1 MQGRPLP
8 TPGSMPPGG
17 QQNQASLHMAQE
29 TGDPQQSDT
38 SATEAWFVPDS
49 EDVPVASAYENPEAV
64 SALSYN
70 DYPTST
76 LPGDHVSGIREEP
89 TPSAWGPNSDASL
102 PLSSEDFAY
111 PPSHAPPTPE
121 NRSRLRL
128 FSSGANWAPAL
139 PNESAASPRSQLP
152 LTEFE
157 LSSSPRFSAHRTL
170 RAASVSSPR
179 SPDYIRSSGGLASP
193 PRLPASPPTGM
204 PTSRPPI
211 TSPARDS
218 YETTDGS
225 NSVVSGSYYS
235 VGSSAVSARN
245 NAAEYSDEEETSSN
259 GSIHSHF
266 TTAQTANNQRH
277 QMIIGSVP
285 NPSSIVSPRGSG
297 DLGAA
302 LAKPAPKSTGRLI
315 PRTKSVALNP
325 MQQTIRS
332 GSSISNASSASSI
345 SSNTSNGVTSPTT
358 RKESIQPAVINQSP
372 QALQSIPA
380 PIAAALNIVPSHQPE
395 MKLGGDVHL
404 LEWSWDNQFKHN
416 FLKVSADHSSCT
428 WSSAT
433 NYGLIRSNM
442 PVSHRKTFIEI
453 AKTRGIS
460 QYLYVG
466 VARPSVD
473 FNSSPA
479 KLQFNPVTVAGEWAA
494 VWIKTSSTGDRFGVL
509 FDLDAHKLTVY
520 RNGVPTYNT
529 DIPASFTV
537 PESVASETDTGALEN
552 DVDSLSIENGSQEL
566 RSSSPSQSSVSAHC
580 DSKSDVFPFIGMCGD
595 QDILITDMPEFEKY
609 ETISW
614 AHDRKPQFHATEEVL
629 EGVPAILEMLGLG
642 KLRPKFD
649 GMSVTSFQKLKDA
662 DLRKLG
668 TTVEQRRRLLSQI
681 EPTK

>member
-1 MQGRPLP
+1 
-8 TPGSMPPGG
+8 
-17 QQNQASLHMAQE
+17 MAQE
-29 TGDPQQSDT
+29 
-38 SATEAWFVPDS
+38 SADSQRNESSASEAWFVPDT
-49 EDVPVASAYENPEAV
+49 EDVPVAAAYEATEAV

-70 DYPTST
+70 DYPAST

-89 TPSAWGPNSDASL
+89 PTPSAWGPNSDATVA
-102 PLSSEDFAY
+102 LSSEDFSS
-111 PPSHAPPTPE
+111 PPTHAPPMPE
-121 NRSRLRL
+121 SRSRMRL
-128 FSSGANWAPAL
+128 FSSGSSWAPAL
-139 PNESAASPRSQLP
+139 PNESAASPRALVPPS
-152 LTEFE
+152 EFE
-157 LSSSPRFSAHRTL
+157 LSSSPRVSAHRTL

-179 SPDYIRSSGGLASP
+179 PTDYIRSSGGVASS
-193 PRLPASPPTGM
+193 PRLPASPTLLPSSPPHLPSSPPTMM

-211 TSPARDS
+211 TTPARDS

-225 NSVVSGSYYS
+225 NSVVSGSYLS

-245 NAAEYSDEEETSSN
+245 NAADYSDEEETSSN

-266 TTAQTANNQRH
+266 TSAQLNNNARE
-277 QMIIGSVP
+277 QMVIGSVP

-302 LAKPAPKSTGRLI
+302 LAKPAPKSTGRLV

-345 SSNTSNGVTSPTT
+345 SSNTASTGVTSPTGV

-404 LEWSWDNQFKHN
+404 LEWSWDNQTKHN
-416 FLKVSADHSSCT
+416 FLKVSHDHSSCT

-433 NYGLIRSNM
+433 NYGLIRSNT

-473 FNSSPA
+473 FNCSPA

-529 DIPASFTV
+529 DIPTSFTV
-537 PESVASETDTGALEN
+537 TESPATSNDTAALDSDASG
-552 DVDSLSIENGSQEL
+552 LSIETGSQDEL
-566 RSSSPSQSSVSAHC
+566 RSSSPSASSIPTTTAT
-580 DSKSDVFPFIGMCGD
+580 SDVFPFIGMCGD

-662 DLRKLG
+662 DLRKMG